1 MAGKKDQDKA
11 AADKAAAEV
20 AAKEAADKA
29 AADAAAKEAA
39 DKAAAEAAAKE
50 AAGKATANSRQGQS
64 RRADKSERRWF
75 KVSGFV
81 LHDGQEVKAGEEAAV
96 TRADFDQLKSA
107 GVVSAEWDDAEVA
120 KS

>member
-1 MAGKKDQDKA
+1 MVGKKDQDKA
-11 AADKAAAEV
+11 
-20 AAKEAADKA
+20 AADKA

-39 DKAAAEAAAKE
+39 DKAAAEVAAKEAAGKAAADAAAKE
-50 AAGKATANSRQGQS
+50 AAGKTTAAARQGQS

-75 KVSGFV
+75 KVSGLV
-81 LHDGQEVKAGEEAAV
+81 LHDGEEVKPGEEAAF
-96 TRADFDQLKSA
+96 TRGDFDQLKSA